1 MGVRIEVDLVSRFP
15 QIVDA
20 TMAHIVRGENRA
32 AERLLALSAERVPLD
47 VGSPGLQGSGQVEL
61 ATDATEGAAVV
72 YDSPYA
78 ARWHADQALVD
89 SLGRRYP
96 GGSNFQN
103 GRQSH
108 YVEEPAM
115 ENKDELGAIIAKG

>member
-1 MGVRIEVDLVSRFP
+1 MGVRVQVDLVSNFP
-15 QIVDA
+15 QIYNEAMV
-20 TMAHIVRGENRA
+20 HIVNGENRA
-32 AERLLALSAERVPLD
+32 AERLLALSSTRAPMDDDGTLVA
-47 VGSPGLQGSGQVEL
+47 SGQVEL
-61 ATDATEGAAVV
+61 ATDATEGAGVV
-72 YDSPYA
+72 YDTAYA

-89 SLGRRYP
+89 SLGRRYS

-115 ENKDELGAIIAKG
+115 ENKDVLGAIIAKG

>member
-1 MGVRIEVDLVSRFP
+1 MGFRYEIDLVSAFP
-15 QIVDA
+15 EIVDVA
-20 TMAHIVRGENRA
+20 MVHIVAGENRA
-32 AERLLALSAERVPLD
+32 AERLLALSVPRAPMDDDGTL
-47 VGSPGLQGSGQVEL
+47 VASGQVVL
-61 ATDATEGAAVV
+61 ATDAEEGAGVV
-72 YDSPYA
+72 FDAPYA

-89 SLGRRYP
+89 SLGRSYA